1 MLGKGKQVMRSS
13 TMLHLL
19 VMAAARFVSMHVNF
33 GADYHARTRRR
44 ASSRKLICLTHM
56 PVATSAGYF
65 GSCEPSMQQTPA
77 VSTIRLENSVDGTE
91 GMIQGEEPE
100 SGHLHHSRTCI
111 GNFRGAYFVPNGS
124 SDGSAAAQAISRVE
138 RSFRTETHLNYKL

>member
-19 VMAAARFVSMHVNF
+19 VMAAARFLSAVRSAANF

-44 ASSRKLICLTHM
+44 ASSRELSCLTHM

-77 VSTIRLENSVDGTE
+77 VSTMRMENSVDGTE

-111 GNFRGAYFVPNGS
+111 GNF
-124 SDGSAAAQAISRVE
+124 
-138 RSFRTETHLNYKL
+138 